1 MSMRVV
7 RAVDVIVL
15 ASMLAGVPAVVSAQE
30 ADSPQA
36 LKQQIDKLRADFEAL
51 QKEYRDRLS
60 ALEAALTAVQGAPP
74 QQPPQTAAQ
83 TPATPVPPQLAT
95 GALPGDTQAS
105 PSQPAAGASKVFNP
119 DMAVIGNIVG
129 AAGRN
134 PIAPDPAIQVRE
146 AEASFQ
152 AIADPYARGDFF
164 LSFGESGVD
173 LEEGYITFPAVP
185 GGLLVKVGK
194 MRANF
199 GKVNISHAHTLTW
212 VDRPLVTTNL
222 LGGEDGINDA
232 GFSVARLIPNP
243 WIFLEATGQVY
254 RGDSQGLFH
263 SSTRSDLS
271 YVGHVRGYHDV
282 TESSN
287 IDLGA
292 SYARGHNDSG
302 VVNGVDVGRFVT
314 DLYGFDATFRWRPLQ
329 RAIYHSFI
337 SRSELAWSR
346 RQQPD
351 GLQSAFGYY
360 ISGDYQLARRWFG
373 GVRYDRS
380 DRAQAQALQGQPLT
394 DSGVSFILT
403 YWPSEF
409 GQIRGQ
415 YRHTAYAEGSN
426 ADELLFQFQ
435 YSIGAHGAH
444 PF

>member
-1 MSMRVV
+1 MTMRVV
-7 RAVDVIVL
+7 RAVGVSVL
-15 ASMLAGVPAVVSAQE
+15 VSALVCLPRAAAAQTP
-30 ADSPQA
+30 DSPQA
-36 LKQQIDKLRADFEAL
+36 LKEQIDKLRADFEAL

-60 ALEAALTAVQGAPP
+60 ALEAALSAVQAPSQP
-74 QQPPQTAAQ
+74 QAQ
-83 TPATPVPPQLAT
+83 TPAAQTQPGAAIPPQPAT
-95 GALPGDTQAS
+95 GALPGDTTSGA
-105 PSQPAAGASKVFNP
+105 QPGPGASKVFNP

-134 PIAPDPAIQVRE
+134 PIAPDPAIRVRE

-199 GKVNISHAHTLTW
+199 GKVNVSHAHTLTW
-212 VDRPLVTTNL
+212 VDRPLVTTSL
-222 LGGEDGINDA
+222 LGGEDGINDT
-232 GFSVARLIPNP
+232 GFSVARLIPNK

-254 RGDSQGLFH
+254 RGDSEGVFH
-263 SSTRSDLS
+263 SSKRSDLG
-271 YVGHVRGYHDV
+271 YVGHLRGYHDV
-282 TESSN
+282 TESTN
-287 IDLGA
+287 LDLGA

-302 VVNGVDVGRFVT
+302 VINRIDTGRFVT
-314 DLYGFDATFRWRPLQ
+314 DLYGFDATLRWRPLQ
-329 RAIYHSFI
+329 RAIYRSFI
-337 SRSELAWSR
+337 ARSELAWSR

-351 GLQSAFGYY
+351 GLQSSFGYY
-360 ISGDYQLARRWFG
+360 VSGDYQLARRWFG

-380 DRAQAQALQGQPLT
+380 DRAEAQALQDTGT
-394 DSGVSFILT
+394 SFIVT

-415 YRHTAYAEGSN
+415 YRHTHYAEGSN

>member
-7 RAVDVIVL
+7 RAVGVSVL
-15 ASMLAGVPAVVSAQE
+15 MSALLCVPAIVSAQTP
-30 ADSPQA
+30 DSPQA
-36 LKQQIDKLRADFEAL
+36 LKEQIDKLRADFEAL
-51 QKEYRDRLS
+51 QKEYRERLS
-60 ALEAALTAVQGAPP
+60 ALEAALTAVQAPSPP
-74 QQPPQTAAQ
+74 QAQTPPPQTQ
-83 TPATPVPPQLAT
+83 TPAAAGQTPPPQLAT
-95 GALPGDTQAS
+95 GTLLGDTTS
-105 PSQPAAGASKVFNP
+105 GSQPGPGASKVFNP

-164 LSFGESGVD
+164 LSFGESGVN
-173 LEEGYITFPAVP
+173 LEEGYVTFPAVP

-194 MRANF
+194 MRASF
-199 GKVNISHAHTLTW
+199 GKVNTSHSHTLTW
-212 VDRPLVTTNL
+212 VDRPLVTTSL

-232 GFSVARLIPNP
+232 GVSVARLIPNP

-254 RGDSQGLFH
+254 RGDSEGLFH
-263 SSTRSDLS
+263 SSTRGDLG
-271 YVGHVRGYHDV
+271 YVGHLRGYHDV
-282 TESSN
+282 TEN
-287 IDLGA
+287 TNLDLGA

-302 VVNGVDVGRFVT
+302 VINGVDAGRFVT
-314 DLYGFDATFRWRPLQ
+314 DLYGFDATYRWRPLQ
-329 RAIYHSFI
+329 RAIYRSFI
-337 SRSELAWSR
+337 ARSELAWSR

-351 GLQSAFGYY
+351 GLQSSFGYY
-360 ISGDYQLARRWFG
+360 VSGDYQLARRWFG

-380 DRAQAQALQGQPLT
+380 DRAEAQALLDKGL
-394 DSGVSFILT
+394 SFIVT

-415 YRHTAYAEGSN
+415 YRRTIYAEGSN

>member
-1 MSMRVV
+1 MRMRVV
-7 RAVDVIVL
+7 GAVGVSVL
-15 ASMLAGVPAVVSAQE
+15 VSALLGIPAVASAQTP
-30 ADSPQA
+30 DSPQA
-36 LKQQIDKLRADFEAL
+36 LKEQIDKLRADFEAL

-60 ALEAALTAVQGAPP
+60 ALEAALTAVQSPPPP
-74 QQPPQTAAQ
+74 QQPQA
-83 TPATPVPPQLAT
+83 PATQTQAPVSPQLAT
-95 GALPGDTQAS
+95 GTLPGDTTATS
-105 PSQPAAGASKVFNP
+105 SQPGAGASKVFNP

-173 LEEGYITFPAVP
+173 LEEGYVTFPAVP

-194 MRANF
+194 MRAAF
-199 GKVNISHAHTLTW
+199 GKVNTSHSHTLTW
-212 VDRPLVTTNL
+212 VDRPLVTTSL

-254 RGDSQGLFH
+254 RGDSEGLFH
-263 SSTRSDLS
+263 SSTRGDLS

-282 TESSN
+282 TESTN
-287 IDLGA
+287 LDLGA

-302 VVNGVDVGRFVT
+302 VINGVDIGRNVT

-329 RAIYHSFI
+329 RAIYRSFI
-337 SRSELAWSR
+337 ARSELAWSR

-351 GLQSAFGYY
+351 GLQSSFGYY
-360 ISGDYQLARRWFG
+360 VSGDYQLARRWFG

-380 DRAQAQALQGQPLT
+380 DRAEAQALQDT
-394 DSGVSFILT
+394 ATSFIVT

-415 YRHTAYAEGSN
+415 YRHTNYAEGSN

>member
-1 MSMRVV
+1 MSIGVV
-7 RAVDVIVL
+7 RAIGVGVL
-15 ASMLAGVPAVVSAQE
+15 ASALMCVPAIATAQTP
-30 ADSPQA
+30 DSPQA

-60 ALEAALTAVQGAPP
+60 ALEAALTAVQATP
-74 QQPPQTAAQ
+74 QQPQAPAAQ
-83 TPATPVPPQLAT
+83 TPAPATVSPPLAT
-95 GALPGDTQAS
+95 GALLGDTTS
-105 PSQPAAGASKVFNP
+105 GSQPGVGASKVFNP

-173 LEEGYITFPAVP
+173 LEEGYLTFPAVP

-199 GKVNISHAHTLTW
+199 GKVNTSHSHTLTW
-212 VDRPLVTTNL
+212 VDRPLVTTSL

-232 GFSVARLIPNP
+232 GISVARLIPNP

-254 RGDSQGLFH
+254 RGDSEGLFH
-263 SSTRSDLS
+263 SSTRGDLS
-271 YVGHVRGYHDV
+271 YVGHLRGYHDV
-282 TESSN
+282 TEN
-287 IDLGA
+287 TNLDLGG

-302 VVNGVDVGRFVT
+302 VINGVDVGRFVT
-314 DLYGFDATFRWRPLQ
+314 DLYGFDATLRWRPLK

-337 SRSELAWSR
+337 ARSELAWSR
-346 RQQPD
+346 RQQMD
-351 GLQSAFGYY
+351 GLQSSFGYY
-360 ISGDYQLARRWFG
+360 VSGDYQLARRWFS

-380 DRAQAQALQGQPLT
+380 DRAEAQPLQGQRLFDT
-394 DSGVSFILT
+394 GLSFIVT

-415 YRHTAYAEGSN
+415 YRRTMYAEGSN

>member
-1 MSMRVV
+1 MATDVV
-7 RAVDVIVL
+7 GYSKLMQSDEAAALAALAEVRNSTQQHIELHQGRIANTAGDSVLGEFGSAVEAVESIKKDRFDVFLTDCNIP
-15 ASMLAGVPAVVSAQE
+15 GV
-30 ADSPQA
+30 D
-36 LKQQIDKLRADFEAL
+36 
-51 QKEYRDRLS
+51 
-60 ALEAALTAVQGAPP
+60 ALETSGHAR
-74 QQPPQTAAQ
+74 
-83 TPATPVPPQLAT
+83 
-95 GALPGDTQAS
+95 
-105 PSQPAAGASKVFNP
+105 KINP
-119 DMAVIGNIVG
+119 DMAVIGNFVG
-129 AAGRN
+129 AAGHN
-134 PIAPDPAIQVRE
+134 TIAPEPAMQVRE

-173 LEEGYITFPAVP
+173 LEEGYLTFPAVP

-194 MRANF
+194 MRASF
-199 GKVNISHAHTLTW
+199 GKVNTSHAHTLTW

-254 RGDSQGLFH
+254 RGDSEGVFH
-263 SSTRSDLS
+263 SSTRGDLS
-271 YVGHVRGYHDV
+271 YVGHLRGYHDV
-282 TESSN
+282 TEN
-287 IDLGA
+287 TNLDLGG

-302 VVNGVDVGRFVT
+302 LINGTDVGRFVT
-314 DLYGFDATFRWRPLQ
+314 DLYGFDATLRWRPLQ
-329 RAIYHSFI
+329 RAIYRSFI
-337 SRSELAWSR
+337 ARSELAWSR

-351 GLQSAFGYY
+351 GLQSSFGYY
-360 ISGDYQLARRWFG
+360 VSGDYQLARRWFG

-380 DRAQAQALQGQPLT
+380 DRAEAQALQGQRLFDRAT
-394 DSGVSFILT
+394 SFIIT

-415 YRHTAYAEGSN
+415 YRHTTYAEGSN

>member
-7 RAVDVIVL
+7 RAVGVSVL
-15 ASMLAGVPAVVSAQE
+15 TCSLVCAPAIASAQA

-51 QKEYRDRLS
+51 QKDYRDRLS
-60 ALEAALTAVQGAPP
+60 ALEAALTAVQSPPP
-74 QQPPQTAAQ
+74 QQPAQTPPAPTQ
-83 TPATPVPPQLAT
+83 TPATPVSPQLAT
-95 GALPGDTQAS
+95 GTLLGDSQTS
-105 PSQPAAGASKVFNP
+105 PSQPGAGASKVFNP

-152 AIADPYARGDFF
+152 AIADPYARADFF

-173 LEEGYITFPAVP
+173 LEEGYVTFPAVP

-194 MRANF
+194 MRAAF
-199 GKVNISHAHTLTW
+199 GKVNTSHAHTLTW

-254 RGDSQGLFH
+254 RGDSEGLFH
-263 SSTRSDLS
+263 SSTRGDLS
-271 YVGHVRGYHDV
+271 YLGHLRGYHDV

-292 SYARGHNDSG
+292 SYTRGHNDSG
-302 VVNGVDVGRFVT
+302 VFNGVDVGRFVT

-329 RAIYHSFI
+329 RSIYRSFI
-337 SRSELAWSR
+337 ARSELAWSR

-351 GLQSAFGYY
+351 GLQSSFGYY

-380 DRAQAQALQGQPLT
+380 DRAQAQALQDTGA
-394 DSGVSFILT
+394 SFILT